1 MIPKR
6 SRDSMGEVKTVP
18 ADIWCWVLLSP
29 RAGMANG
36 CSDVPEQAT
45 MHVGTIVIMLIEAT
59 SLL

>member
-1 MIPKR
+1 
-6 SRDSMGEVKTVP
+6 MGEVKTVP